1 MEGLLKYEL
10 GFFTALMSLMVA
22 MWQGTSRREMMFYFK
37 LSSILVGLGGFMMAF
52 LWIDY
57 IDLHP
62 QILTKNIH
70 KTLHYMVLLSM
81 EVPIAVLGFLF
92 FINADRVKLKK

>member
-22 MWQGTSRREMMFYFK
+22 MRQGTSRREMMFYFK
-37 LSSILVGLGGFMMAF
+37 FSAILIGLGWFMLAF
-52 LWIDY
+52 LWIHY
-57 IDLHP
+57 IGLHP

-70 KTLHYMVLLSM
+70 KTFHYGVLLSIVAAM
-81 EVPIAVLGFLF
+81 TVMGFLF
-92 FINADRVKLKK
+92 FVNPDRVKLKK